1 MDGTGGL
8 AGLFRNSH
16 ISGTIYRTDLAKVAK
31 QQQQPG
37 QHANVSHLVV
47 HVPATHKFR
56 GEQLKDS
63 PCRSRLFG
71 WLLQIMC
78 LS

>member
-31 QQQQPG
+31 RPQQPG
-37 QHANVSHLVV
+37 QHANVSNLVV
-47 HVPATHKFR
+47 HV
-56 GEQLKDS
+56 
-63 PCRSRLFG
+63 C
-71 WLLQIMC
+71 I
-78 LS
+78 